1 MYGTFDCMFLSCHAY
16 AFQSESTL
24 YTYLNVK
31 ELLARNRHD
40 IWSPNDCNGTRI
52 HKHLVCKRSN
62 GCGFTLSI
70 DFRVWI
76 HSEMRMCDMIRTYS
90 QMHLTDKYLQ
100 HSAIIWPVW
109 LNGWVFLYKLV
120 GCGFNPR
127 YIYLNV
133 RYRACFEQGVFWHSG
148 NYRVW
153 IHSEKGTWHH
163 KNIQFKNKKFWFYI
177 CCCCCCCCFV
187 IFLGGLLF
195 HARCPFKSLTC
206 LRKHTC
212 SCR

>member
-1 MYGTFDCMFLSCHAY
+1 MFLSCHAY

-24 YTYLNVK
+24 YSYLNVK

-100 HSAIIWPVW
+100 HSSIIWPVW

-153 IHSEKGTWHH
+153 IHSEKVRDIIRTYSS
-163 KNIQFKNKKFWFYI
+163 KIRNFDFT
-177 CCCCCCCCFV
+177 FV
-187 IFLGGLLF
+187 VVVVAVVVLLF
-195 HARCPFKSLTC
+195 FWEGFFFTLGVHLKVSHAWENIPAAAGKFKY
-206 LRKHTC
+206 
-212 SCR
+212 

>member
-24 YTYLNVK
+24 YSYLNVK

-62 GCGFTLSI
+62 GCGFTLNI

-100 HSAIIWPVW
+100 HSSIIWPVW

-133 RYRACFEQGVFWHSG
+133 RYRSYSIEL
-148 NYRVW
+148 YRTYSSK
-153 IHSEKGTWHH
+153 IRNFDFT
-163 KNIQFKNKKFWFYI
+163 
-177 CCCCCCCCFV
+177 FV
-187 IFLGGLLF
+187 VVVAVVVLLF
-195 HARCPFKSLTC
+195 FWEGFFFTLGVHLKVSHAWENIPAAAGKFKY
-206 LRKHTC
+206 
-212 SCR
+212 